1 MKYAFAIVYLLL
13 LNLWILPTM
22 AQDKPAH
29 PPAASTPSTAPAA
42 AAAAPNSPLQQSIP
56 IPPARALAI
65 RDAQVEALSAQT
77 QLAEL
82 VQRRDAA
89 QARMQQAIRDAYTE
103 AKLKDTEYSIDDRRW
118 VFVPTPKPP
127 VTPAP
132 TLTPTPATGA
142 KK

>member
-65 RDAQVEALSAQT
+65 RDAQVEALNAQQ
-77 QLAEL
+77 QLQQL
-82 VQRRDAA
+82 L
-89 QARMQQAIRDAYTE
+89 QARDEAQRKMQDAIRAAYAE
-103 AKLKDTEYSIDDRRW
+103 AKLKDTEYTIDDRRW
-118 VFVPTPKPP
+118 VFLPTPKTPP
-127 VTPAP
+127 AA
-132 TLTPTPATGA
+132 PATPPAGA